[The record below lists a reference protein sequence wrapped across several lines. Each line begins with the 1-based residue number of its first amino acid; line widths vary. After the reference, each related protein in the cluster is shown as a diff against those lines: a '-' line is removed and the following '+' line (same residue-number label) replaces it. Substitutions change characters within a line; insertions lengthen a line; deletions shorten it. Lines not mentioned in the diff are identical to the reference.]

1 MKNALVIVF
10 VASGLAAS
18 FLRPV
23 DAQQALPPGACRI
36 TGRATS
42 GATPLPGVTVV
53 IRSNDAVK
61 AATSTDPDGTY
72 RVTLSP
78 GTYRVSAGLTGFG
91 PVDKDVAISTG
102 GCPAAVDLPMS
113 LAPRQATR
121 ATTASAGTPTAPAG
135 TAASSTE
142 AGARAGQQQAGAI
155 TGEARPGA
163 RGGQQQ
169 AGGRAGGSSNGA
181 AGRGQRFETLQVE
194 TQAGAAAGLEVNPPE
209 RETETAAM
217 LLPPGF
223 STDAP
228 TQAVSINGN
237 MASLDRGMMNDRLDA
252 IGRGE
257 FDPAT
262 GEFGQGFGPG
272 GPGGGREGG
281 FGGPGGGFGDPGGRG
296 GGGGGRGGAG
306 GFILGGRGGRQ
317 NTYSFTTNYTFG
329 GSALDSAPYQLRP
342 DSQVSQRPYTRQN
355 FGGSIGGPVKLGRL
369 YDGTRRTNFTATYTG
384 ARGANLFDQYATV
397 PTDAMRA
404 GDFSGSGATLV
415 NPLTG
420 QPFPG
425 NVIPSSELNPASV
438 SLLRFFPA
446 ANLPG
451 DSRNFHYVTTTG
463 SASDNVNLRV
473 THSFTQTAECGGCR
487 GGRGFGPG
495 GFGGRGGRGAQQ
507 QGTSVSMTAQLQY
520 RRNDND
526 QTNIFPT
533 LGGTTSGS
541 SLSVPVSF
549 NIAHRRM
556 LQNINVNYSRSSS
569 SAFNQYAFTDNVA
582 GDAGI
587 GGVSTDPFDWGVPQL
602 SFSSLTSLRDV
613 TPSRRNDSRLS
624 LGYGWSHPFT
634 RHMLRLGADVRYD
647 ATRSQTD
654 SNPNGAFVFTGVY
667 ASGGSAAA
675 RGAGLDFADFLLGVP
690 QQASLQYGPG
700 NVRMTGK
707 SLGLYVQDDWRKTSN
722 LTFNLGVRY
731 ELLWPYVEQDGRM
744 VNLDVNQTF
753 TAAVPVEPGQTG
765 PFDGRYPAGL
775 ISLDSNN
782 IAPRLGVAW
791 RAKPG
796 TVVRGGYGV
805 SYNSGAYSTIARQLV
820 GQPPFATTN
829 TSIGGL
835 DSPLTFAD
843 PFVNALPNETTNT
856 YGVDSNYGLGLVQTW
871 NGDVSRD
878 IHQVWNV
885 SAGYTYTRGSS
896 LDIVRAPNRTPDG
909 LRIEGVQPFLWESS
923 EGSSVLHAGSF
934 RVRRRPVKG
943 IGFSASYTLARSR
956 DNASSLGGGG
966 SVVAQNDQDLGAEW
980 GLSSFDRR
988 HQLSANTSV
997 ELPFGP
1003 NRQWLNGG
1011 GVWAALFQDWRFTT
1025 SFTWQSGTPLTARV
1039 LGAVSDVLRG
1049 TNGTLR
1055 ADYDGEA
1062 IKVAGPTI
1070 DRFFNTD
1077 AFSIPAPGAFGN
1089 SSRNLIIGPGSRQL
1103 NAQFSR
1109 DIRMRGNRAVTLQ
1122 LNATN
1127 LLNMVNYAGVD
1138 TVVNSPTFGQV
1149 LSVRPMRS
1157 MQMNLRFRF

>member
-1 MKNALVIVF
+1 MKNALVVVF
-10 VASGLAAS
+10 VAAGLAGS

-72 RVTLSP
+72 HVALGP
-78 GTYRVSAGLTGFG
+78 GVYKLSAGLTGFG
-91 PVDKDVAISTG
+91 PVDKDVTISTG
-102 GCPAAVDLPMS
+102 GCPAAVDLQMS
-113 LAPRQATR
+113 LAPRQASP
-121 ATTASAGTPTAPAG
+121 ATTATATMTGPLASPAG
-135 TAASSTE
+135 
-142 AGARAGQQQAGAI
+142 GAQQ
-155 TGEARPGA
+155 PGA

-169 AGGRAGGSSNGA
+169 RGGQPQAGAATSQQAGGRAGAANGA

-237 MASLDRGMMNDRLDA
+237 MASVDRGMMNDRLDA

-281 FGGPGGGFGDPGGRG
+281 FGGPGGGFGGPGGAGGPGGRG
-296 GGGGGRGGAG
+296 GGGRGG
-306 GFILGGRGGRQ
+306 FVLGGRGGRQ

-342 DSQVSQRPYTRQN
+342 DSPVSQRPYTRQN

-425 NVIPSSELNPASV
+425 NVIPSSELNPASL

-473 THSFTQTAECGGCR
+473 THSFTQTAAGGGGR

-582 GDAGI
+582 GEAGI

-624 LGYGWSHPFT
+624 LGYSWSRPFT
-634 RHMLRLGADVRYD
+634 KHMLRLGADVRYD
-647 ATRSQTD
+647 TTRSQTD
-654 SNPNGAFVFTGVY
+654 SNANGAFVFTGLY
-667 ASGGSAAA
+667 ASGGGPVA
-675 RGAGLDFADFLLGVP
+675 RGAGLDLADFLLGVP

-700 NVRMTGK
+700 NVRLTGK
-707 SLGLYVQDDWRKTSN
+707 SLSLYVQDDWRKSSN

-765 PFDGRYPAGL
+765 PFNGKYPAGL
-775 ISLDSNN
+775 INLDSNN

-791 RAKPG
+791 RARPG

-896 LDIVRAPNRTPDG
+896 LDMVRAPNRTPEG
-909 LRIEGVQPFLWESS
+909 LRIEGVQPFLWETS

-943 IGFSASYTLARSR
+943 IGFGASYTLARSR

-966 SVVAQNDQDLGAEW
+966 SVVAQNDQDLAAEW

-1039 LGAVSDVLRG
+1039 LGSVSDVLRG

-1055 ADYDGEA
+1055 ADYNGEA

-1089 SSRNLIIGPGSRQL
+1089 SARNLIIGPGSRQL